1 MPSTRSL
8 ILLSLATTLDLL
20 FLTLLLWALAT
31 HKGAKVWVWWV
42 VALAL
47 ALLAQG
53 TFCKSPSHTVMI
65 VIMKWCWS
73 PASPDDRGVE
83 MGDWGEGM
91 EDDGAFF

>member
-31 HKGAKVWVWWV
+31 HKGAKVWAWWV

-47 ALLAQG
+47 ALLTQG
-53 TFCKSPSHTVMI
+53 VLCEFNRAYITLCLETTAAP
-65 VIMKWCWS
+65 
-73 PASPDDRGVE
+73 R
-83 MGDWGEGM
+83 
-91 EDDGAFF
+91 

>member
-31 HKGAKVWVWWV
+31 HKGARVWVWWI

-47 ALLAQG
+47 ALLGQG
-53 TFCKSPSHTVMI
+53 TFF
-65 VIMKWCWS
+65 IMKWCWN
-73 PASPDDRGVE
+73 PASPDDGGVE

>member
-8 ILLSLATTLDLL
+8 ILLSLATTLNLL

-31 HKGAKVWVWWV
+31 HKGAGIWVWWV

-53 TFCKSPSHTVMI
+53 TFCKSPSHTGLMQ
-65 VIMKWCWS
+65 
-73 PASPDDRGVE
+73 
-83 MGDWGEGM
+83 
-91 EDDGAFF
+91 GANRKDSCYEVVLESSIS

>member
-1 MPSTRSL
+1 
-8 ILLSLATTLDLL
+8 
-20 FLTLLLWALAT
+20 
-31 HKGAKVWVWWV
+31 
-42 VALAL
+42 
-47 ALLAQG
+47 
-53 TFCKSPSHTVMI
+53 MI

>member
-8 ILLSLATTLDLL
+8 ILLSLAATLDLL

-31 HKGAKVWVWWV
+31 HEGARIWVWWV

-47 ALLAQG
+47 A
-53 TFCKSPSHTVMI
+53 
-65 VIMKWCWS
+65 WCWS
-73 PASPDDRGVE
+73 PASPDDGGVE
-83 MGDWGEGM
+83 MGDWCEGM

>member
-20 FLTLLLWALAT
+20 FLTLLLWAFAT
-31 HKGAKVWVWWV
+31 HKGPRCARY
-42 VALAL
+42 ARHMELT
-47 ALLAQG
+47 G
-53 TFCKSPSHTVMI
+53 MI
-65 VIMKWCWS
+65 VIVKWCWN

>member
-31 HKGAKVWVWWV
+31 HKGAKVWAWFV

-47 ALLAQG
+47 ALLTQG
-53 TFCKSPSHTVMI
+53 VLF
-65 VIMKWCWS
+65 IMKWCWS

>member
-8 ILLSLATTLDLL
+8 ILL

-42 VALAL
+42 VALAV
-47 ALLAQG
+47 ALLVQG
-53 TFCKSPSHTVMI
+53 VFWMI
-65 VIMKWCWS
+65 VIVKWCWN

-83 MGDWGEGM
+83 MGDWGERM

>member
-31 HKGAKVWVWWV
+31 HKGAGIWVWWV

-53 TFCKSPSHTVMI
+53 TFAI
-65 VIMKWCWS
+65 VMKWCWS
-73 PASPDDRGVE
+73 PASPDDRGVK
-83 MGDWGEGM
+83 MRDWGEGM
-91 EDDGAFF
+91 EDDGAFSDGAGGLE